1 MAKEERKLTGVQ
13 KAAILFITLGPEASS
28 GILKKLPESDI
39 QKITYEIANITS
51 VTAEQRE
58 EILNEFLQIN
68 KARDYII
75 EGGMDYA
82 KQLLSKAL
90 GAQRANEILDK
101 VSEATAQYRPFSI
114 ARKADSKQ
122 LLNVITAE
130 QPQTIA
136 LILCYLQADKAAQ
149 VMAEL
154 PEETQSEVAY
164 RIATMNTTSP
174 MVIKEIESVLES
186 KLSSVVRTEMTSLG
200 GVETLVGILNS
211 VDRTTEKNIT
221 EGLEREDAELADK
234 VKSSM
239 FVFEDVIS
247 LDDVSIQRIL
257 REVEASDLA
266 LALKGCSDEVAN
278 CIYRNQSKRAAAS
291 LKEDMEFLGPV
302 RITDVEK
309 AQQKIVSII
318 RRLDDANEIIISR
331 GGEDESESKTI
342 QAQGK
347 VDRLTATVY
356 LNKTLTQEEKQ
367 EFEDGVANAIGI
379 DATRGDQITVSG
391 MTFDTS
397 SIDKAQA
404 ALEEMN
410 AEEAANK
417 KTMMMIAG
425 GVIGAIL
432 LGVIIFFILKRR
444 KKKEEEEEQLLD
456 TLIDDTIIPKEPD
469 AFDPI
474 EFETKTQ
481 KSHLE
486 NEIKKY
492 ATEKPEQVVEIIK
505 SWLTE
510 NER

>member
-28 GILKKLPESDI
+28 GILKKLPEGDI

-239 FVFEDVIS
+239 FVFEDIIT
-247 LDDVSIQRIL
+247 LDDVAIQRIL

-302 RITDVEK
+302 RLMDVEK
-309 AQQKIVSII
+309 AQQGIVAII
-318 RRLDDANEIIISR
+318 RRLDEAGEIIISR
-331 GGEDESESKTI
+331 GGED
-342 QAQGK
+342 
-347 VDRLTATVY
+347 
-356 LNKTLTQEEKQ
+356 
-367 EFEDGVANAIGI
+367 AII
-379 DATRGDQITVSG
+379 V
-391 MTFDTS
+391 
-397 SIDKAQA
+397 
-404 ALEEMN
+404 
-410 AEEAANK
+410 
-417 KTMMMIAG
+417 
-425 GVIGAIL
+425 
-432 LGVIIFFILKRR
+432 
-444 KKKEEEEEQLLD
+444 
-456 TLIDDTIIPKEPD
+456 
-469 AFDPI
+469 
-474 EFETKTQ
+474 
-481 KSHLE
+481 
-486 NEIKKY
+486 
-492 ATEKPEQVVEIIK
+492 
-505 SWLTE
+505 
-510 NER
+510 

>member
-1 MAKEERKLTGVQ
+1 MPKDERKLTGVQ
-13 KAAILFITLGPEASS
+13 KSAILFITLGPEASS

-51 VTAEQRE
+51 VTSEQRE

-68 KARDYII
+68 KARDYIV

-90 GAQRANEILDK
+90 GTQRANEILDK
-101 VSEATAQYRPFSI
+101 VSEATSQYRPFSI
-114 ARKADSKQ
+114 ARKADPRQ

-136 LILCYLQADKAAQ
+136 LILCYLQPDKAAQ

-174 MVIKEIESVLES
+174 MVIKEIEAVLES

-221 EGLEREDAELADK
+221 ESLEREDAELADK

-239 FVFEDVIS
+239 FVFEDILS

-278 CIYRNQSKRAAAS
+278 SIYRNQSKRAAAS
-291 LKEDMEFLGPV
+291 LKEEMEFLGPV

-309 AQQKIVSII
+309 AQQKIVAII

-331 GGEDESESKTI
+331 GGED
-342 QAQGK
+342 
-347 VDRLTATVY
+347 
-356 LNKTLTQEEKQ
+356 
-367 EFEDGVANAIGI
+367 AII
-379 DATRGDQITVSG
+379 V
-391 MTFDTS
+391 
-397 SIDKAQA
+397 
-404 ALEEMN
+404 
-410 AEEAANK
+410 
-417 KTMMMIAG
+417 
-425 GVIGAIL
+425 
-432 LGVIIFFILKRR
+432 
-444 KKKEEEEEQLLD
+444 
-456 TLIDDTIIPKEPD
+456 
-469 AFDPI
+469 
-474 EFETKTQ
+474 
-481 KSHLE
+481 
-486 NEIKKY
+486 
-492 ATEKPEQVVEIIK
+492 
-505 SWLTE
+505 
-510 NER
+510 

>member
-90 GAQRANEILDK
+90 GTQRANEILDK

-136 LILCYLQADKAAQ
+136 LILCYLQPDKAAQ

-331 GGEDESESKTI
+331 GGED
-342 QAQGK
+342 
-347 VDRLTATVY
+347 
-356 LNKTLTQEEKQ
+356 
-367 EFEDGVANAIGI
+367 AI
-379 DATRGDQITVSG
+379 
-391 MTFDTS
+391 
-397 SIDKAQA
+397 
-404 ALEEMN
+404 
-410 AEEAANK
+410 
-417 KTMMMIAG
+417 
-425 GVIGAIL
+425 IL
-432 LGVIIFFILKRR
+432 
-444 KKKEEEEEQLLD
+444 
-456 TLIDDTIIPKEPD
+456 
-469 AFDPI
+469 
-474 EFETKTQ
+474 
-481 KSHLE
+481 
-486 NEIKKY
+486 
-492 ATEKPEQVVEIIK
+492 
-505 SWLTE
+505 
-510 NER
+510 

>member
-28 GILKKLPESDI
+28 GILKKLPEGDI

-136 LILCYLQADKAAQ
+136 LILCYLQSDKAAQ

-331 GGEDESESKTI
+331 GGED
-342 QAQGK
+342 
-347 VDRLTATVY
+347 
-356 LNKTLTQEEKQ
+356 
-367 EFEDGVANAIGI
+367 AII
-379 DATRGDQITVSG
+379 V
-391 MTFDTS
+391 
-397 SIDKAQA
+397 
-404 ALEEMN
+404 
-410 AEEAANK
+410 
-417 KTMMMIAG
+417 
-425 GVIGAIL
+425 
-432 LGVIIFFILKRR
+432 
-444 KKKEEEEEQLLD
+444 
-456 TLIDDTIIPKEPD
+456 
-469 AFDPI
+469 
-474 EFETKTQ
+474 
-481 KSHLE
+481 
-486 NEIKKY
+486 
-492 ATEKPEQVVEIIK
+492 
-505 SWLTE
+505 
-510 NER
+510 